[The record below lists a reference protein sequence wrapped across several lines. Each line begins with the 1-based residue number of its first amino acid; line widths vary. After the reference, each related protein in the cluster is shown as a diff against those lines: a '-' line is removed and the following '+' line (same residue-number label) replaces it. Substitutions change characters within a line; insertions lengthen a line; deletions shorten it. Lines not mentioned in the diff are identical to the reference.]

1 MKHLF
6 SFTMIVILVALSACN
21 TPTAAEPT
29 ATLPP
34 PPTATPEPTATP
46 QPTATPTPDY
56 IWRLEDLQQVV
67 IRISAPVQA
76 STGLEDLNR
85 IGSGSGVII
94 DPAGLALTA
103 NHVVAGNTEVD
114 VWLTQADGATEKTS
128 ARVVGVSECHDL
140 ALLQIKGEG
149 SFPYL
154 SWRETPLTEGDKV
167 MAAGYAQGK
176 KYEAVNGVISAT
188 DGSGISAWSAVESVL
203 LHTAKVDLTSLGGP
217 LVDGEGR
224 LAGINISFN
233 PQSDLYM
240 ALDRDTLKFLL
251 PSLVSGEGDTIGLHA
266 VALNAIPGRWEK
278 NGLLVTAVRKD
289 SVAEKAGIQADDI
302 LLLMGSGVPAERV
315 RYDQLPAAVETD
327 GVARQGTLQAYCDLL
342 NSKMRFNNKV
352 DFIMLRALQVGKEYK
367 INAATTCRGQIHG
380 DAAKCDENPTIAFG
394 FDSPKEIADWI
405 FLIKP
410 QTWVERPKPQ
420 VKNSKLVFDNPP
432 RDASEYFI
440 YTGWSS
446 ADVRIVTSTTNKGTI
461 INAVGTIC
469 RYSEEDGKQTW
480 YEFFVVA
487 QYYFIFMYNGFSWE
501 LLQSGASANIKFGN
515 ETNVFETVCQGSQL
529 SLYANGQR
537 ITSFTNSKLTQGSA
551 GLTVSALYSK
561 ELTEFN
567 DFTISE
573 P

>member
-1 MKHLF
+1 MKRPF
-6 SFTMIVILVALSACN
+6 SLTMMIILIVLSACN
-21 TPTAAEPT
+21 TPAVVEPTFTQPPPTTATPVPT
-29 ATLPP
+29 ATAV
-34 PPTATPEPTATP
+34 PTATPA
-46 QPTATPTPDY
+46 PDF
-56 IWRLEDLQQVV
+56 IWRLEDLQQAV
-67 IRISAPVQA
+67 IRISVPVPIR
-76 STGLEDLNR
+76 TGLDELNR

-103 NHVVAGNTEVD
+103 NHVIAGNTEVD
-114 VWLTQADGATEKTS
+114 VWLTQADGTTQKTT
-128 ARVVGVSECHDL
+128 ARVIGVSECHDL

-154 SWRETPLTEGDKV
+154 TWSDTPLLEGEKV
-167 MAAGYAQGK
+167 VAAGYAQGK
-176 KYEAVNGVISAT
+176 KYEAINGVISAT
-188 DGSGISAWSAVESVL
+188 DGNGISTWSAVENVL

-217 LVDGEGR
+217 LVDGSGR

-251 PSLVSGEGDTIGLHA
+251 PSLVAGEGDTIGLHA
-266 VALNAIPGRWEK
+266 VPLDSIPDRWEK
-278 NGLLVTAVRKD
+278 SGLLVTAVRKD
-289 SVAEKAGIQADDI
+289 SIAEKAGIQAGDI
-302 LLLMGSGVPAERV
+302 LVLMGSGVPAERL
-315 RYDQLPAAVETD
+315 RYDQLITAVETD
-327 GVARQGTLQAYCDLL
+327 GIARQGSLKGYCDLL
-342 NSKMRFNNKV
+342 SSKMRFNNKV
-352 DFIMLRALQVGKEYK
+352 DYILLRSLQVGKAYK
-367 INAATTCRGQIHG
+367 INAATTCKGQING
-380 DAAKCDENPTIAFG
+380 DPAKCDENPTIFFG
-394 FDSPKEIADWI
+394 FDSPKEITDWI
-405 FLIKP
+405 YLIKP
-410 QTWVERPKPQ
+410 KTWVERPKPE

-432 RDASEYFI
+432 RDASAYLI

-487 QYYFIFMYNGFSWE
+487 QYYFIFMYNGSSWE
-501 LLQSGASANIKFGN
+501 LLQSGANANIKFGN
-515 ETNVFETVCQGSQL
+515 ETNVFETICQGSQL

-537 ITSFTNSKLTQGSA
+537 ITSFANSKLTKGSA
-551 GLTVSALYSK
+551 GLAVSAFYSK